1 MNNLNIARLNIGS
14 GGGGRSPAAPSEIV
28 QSLRSTTDGEF
39 VTDSVGVL
47 DEPRYTGIPCL
58 AFDGSSTHVVM
69 PTTIPS
75 RDKFV
80 VEASIVLRS
89 DFSFTLCGGGTSTT
103 GLGCMGFESS
113 GAPRFALRIANA
125 AKDNYVQYLTG
136 GLPQFAYLYDN
147 EYHTVR
153 FELVTS
159 TSAVLITIDGITVGS
174 GSLPGAATADAV
186 CTWIGRHN
194 MGAIGQLYNR
204 ATMAWIKFYADDVL
218 LRHYNFEESSGL
230 TCYNV
235 VANANHGT
243 ISTGDLT
250 TMRAARR
257 NVGTSWNALKGFRL
271 ATVGAYDNVQIP
283 ALASGASAA
292 NGAALTN
299 PGGFVH
305 NGGIYGVK
313 QVDPLFYKGPIVV
326 SGTGTD
332 ADGTWEYFCEFE
344 GRGEWHLTGSPS
356 AVLSAQGSSWVIEDT
371 GFYFAIAST
380 APLPPKTGWGADE
393 TGDGLAPILTYDAGF
408 YAADDGTFASKSYA
422 DYLAHYEASNG
433 ADNLWV
439 KLLSPTVLQADQ
451 YNFAKVFTTSETNR
465 NLAYYGGAL

>member
-39 VTDSVGVL
+39 VADSVGVL

-58 AFDGSSTHVVM
+58 AFDG
-69 PTTIPS
+69 
-75 RDKFV
+75 
-80 VEASIVLRS
+80 ASYGLGS
-89 DFSFTLCGGGTSTT
+89 FDPGTADFSMSLCDIVIPTVDAGTTQGVFLNKYGQVAGSGVFIRLIGQTLDAVYYKGDGTGFAVAVFGSYLPYFNTPNTITAGRT
-103 GLGCMGFESS
+103 GNQLWIEVNGSNRVVS
-113 GAPRFALRIANA
+113 ATAVDVPPYRTNNTLIIGARG
-125 AKDNYVQYLTG
+125 V
-136 GLPQFAYLYDN
+136 
-147 EYHTVR
+147 
-153 FELVTS
+153 S
-159 TSAVLITIDGITVGS
+159 TSFAPAGTRYACIDCQSTIERVLY
-174 GSLPGAATADAV
+174 P
-186 CTWIGRHN
+186 
-194 MGAIGQLYNR
+194 
-204 ATMAWIKFYADDVL
+204 
-218 LRHYNFEESSGL
+218 FEEGAGNVF
-230 TCYNV
+230 YNSI
-235 VANANHGT
+235 ANANHGT